1 MMKKPGLLLLMG
13 WMVSLSTGAKT
24 VIYTDRQHPPVNLA
38 SGSQVVW
45 LDAPE
50 QFQQQYFAQLSADP
64 RQAMKQAQTRLQSP
78 QWHEQEQ
85 QIINA
90 WQHVIRGRALGVQ
103 KYPAVVFDDRDVVYG
118 TADMAKATALREQYQ
133 P

>member
-1 MMKKPGLLLLMG
+1 MKKPGLLLLMG

-64 RQAMKQAQTRLQSP
+64 RQAMKQAQ
-78 QWHEQEQ
+78 
-85 QIINA
+85 
-90 WQHVIRGRALGVQ
+90 
-103 KYPAVVFDDRDVVYG
+103 
-118 TADMAKATALREQYQ
+118 
-133 P
+133 